1 MKPTAYQRG
10 TVLILSLVFAA
21 MLAVV
26 TATVVQT
33 ATQQL
38 HMAGNDQFRTVTRQ
52 HAQSVAAALA
62 KNPHNFQL
70 EKWVGHVNCPLAS
83 GQSDCDSRA
92 LLVPN
97 VKVDSGALTFDYRV
111 VRLAPLVSTLSRL
124 SPNIEGRTGVDDF
137 ATFEIEVRVIGDGAS
152 VHVVQGVAVEVD
164 RPTTLY
170 RTHWR
175 EPGVDP
181 L

>member
-1 MKPTAYQRG
+1 MYQRG

-21 MLAVV
+21 MLALVA
-26 TATVVQT
+26 ATVVQT

-38 HMAGNDQFRTVTRQ
+38 HMAGNDQFRTFMRQ
-52 HAQSVAAALA
+52 YAQSVAAALA
-62 KNPHNFQL
+62 KNQHNFQL
-70 EKWVGHVNCPLAS
+70 DKWVGHVNCPVAS
-83 GQSDCDSRA
+83 GHSDCDSRA
-92 LLVPN
+92 LPVPN
-97 VKVDSGALTFDYRV
+97 VKVDIGTLAYDYRV
-111 VRLAPLVSTLSRL
+111 VRLAPFVSTLLRS
-124 SPNIEGRTGVDDF
+124 SAQDEKHTGGAAF
-137 ATFEIEVRVIGDGAS
+137 ATFEIEVRVTSGAAS
-152 VHVVQGVAVEVD
+152 VRVVQGVAVEMD

>member
-1 MKPTAYQRG
+1 MYQRG

-21 MLAVV
+21 MLALV
-26 TATVVQT
+26 TATVLQT

-38 HMAGNDQFRTVTRQ
+38 HMAGNDQFRTFMRQ
-52 HAQSVAAALA
+52 YAQSVVAALA
-62 KNPHNFQL
+62 KNPKNFRL
-70 EKWVGHVNCPLAS
+70 DKSVGHVNCPLAS
-83 GQSDCDSRA
+83 VQSGCDSRT
-92 LLVPN
+92 LPVPN
-97 VKVDSGALTFDYRV
+97 VKVAIGTLAFDYRV
-111 VRLAPLVSTLSRL
+111 VQHAPFVTALSRPSSQDEEL
-124 SPNIEGRTGVDDF
+124 TVEAVF
-137 ATFEIEVRVIGDGAS
+137 ATFEIEVQVTSDTAS

-164 RPTTLY
+164 RPTTIY